1 MRSGSAD
8 GHTEP
13 WCRRT
18 EAGRSRSVDGYA
30 PSARETFWSF
40 AGVLV
45 VRSLTAS
52 GHLAR
57 RRGPFLFMLLP
68 ARKFC
73 LIRTAPHVTDF
84 LKELIAPAVQSFSF
98 AKNLFANHRAHFD
111 HCAWRSVW
119 AVASIRETPCH
130 AQPKKIDA
138 TARTMAT
145 ADASADR
152 RLSQRHIR
160 MCVGACACTSRA
172 RRTSRFEQSTRPDR
186 SVDEIEGNEAFRN
199 PEGLKMPPISLRWP
213 WCRSFQRVWP
223 RAASRRRTTAHVP
236 PATCPWQGTAGCR
249 AASAWWSRPDPKRPC
264 AAPH

>member
-1 MRSGSAD
+1 MPKD
-8 GHTEP
+8 GGRP
-13 WCRRT
+13 IQKRR
-18 EAGRSRSVDGYA
+18 R
-30 PSARETFWSF
+30 
-40 AGVLV
+40 
-45 VRSLTAS
+45 VRSFGTRNFLQFCRGSSRAFPHRIRSPRPAPRALFVYAAS
-52 GHLAR
+52 G
-57 RRGPFLFMLLP
+57 
-68 ARKFC
+68 RKLC
-73 LIRTAPHVTDF
+73 LIRIAPHVTNF

-111 HCAWRSVW
+111 YCAWRSIW
-119 AVASIRETPCH
+119 AVASIGETPCH
-130 AQPKKIDA
+130 AQPKIDA
-138 TARTMAT
+138 NARTMAT

-160 MCVGACACTSRA
+160 MSVGTCACRSRA

-236 PATCPWQGTAGCR
+236 PATCPWPGTAGCR